1 MEMVKRTLTRKE
13 DAMDVINVRKMG
25 FAFGLTFAMLHW
37 ACVSV
42 VLFTSREQTIAFFNS
57 LLHGLDVT
65 SILRTEMSAGEMT
78 YGFFQIFVLGW
89 LIGASIASIYN
100 FHFMRFD
107 HKTQPMKM

>member
-1 MEMVKRTLTRKE
+1 M
-13 DAMDVINVRKMG
+13 DAINVRKMG
-25 FAFGLTFAMLHW
+25 FAVGLTFAMLHW

-42 VLFTSREQTIAFFNS
+42 FLFTSREQTIAFFNS
-57 LLHGLDVT
+57 LLHGIDVT
-65 SILRTEMSAGEMT
+65 SVLRTEMSAGEMT

-107 HKTQPMKM
+107 NKTRTMSM

>member
-1 MEMVKRTLTRKE
+1 MRAPITRRE
-13 DAMDVINVRKMG
+13 DIMGVINVKKFG
-25 FAFGLTFAMLHW
+25 LAVGLTFALLH
-37 ACVSV
+37 AGCVSV
-42 VLFTSREQTIAFFNS
+42 LLFTSRETSIAFFNS

-65 SILRTEMSAGEMT
+65 GILRTEMSAGEMT

-107 HKTQPMKM
+107 NKTRTLSM